1 MTKSMLVIAALAT
14 FAIHAVTA
22 SQQAWQLPPLP
33 LQSPLAPPW
42 HLTHSKGVR
51 LYSLCTAETHQQ
63 AFPLRPTTAQGPA
76 AGHPSATPQAPSLRW
91 TLSNTNESIQIDAL
105 FPSLAHL
112 DLLRAGIIAEP
123 SIGLNEGLYRWIIDE
138 STWTYT
144 ADLTAILNQLESTES
159 QEQWLYF
166 QGLDTIADVYIA
178 GELINSTHNAHLWH
192 AFPIPSQ
199 LLSEEREE
207 RNITLVFHNTNEYAA
222 EQAKRFDPGYPTQIE
237 SRDRSRTTDYEY
249 PNRIYVRKQQSD
261 FGWDWGPALIPVG
274 PYKPAYL
281 IVLPTSTRGEKDK
294 VEARPR
300 AEEPKESQVA
310 TGSRGVVVLSSGID
324 IYRKGQIN
332 NLAPPDPE
340 ANWIVNVTLT
350 LLSAQDVQW
359 PSIRLE
365 IPCLDLYTFD
375 TYLSSQLS
383 AGLDSGVHAVFEIPY
398 GGKHSPSLWWPR
410 GHGEQQL
417 YNLSL
422 RSDELGLH
430 FDRTVGFRTAYF
442 DLSPISSPEIERKA
456 VQPGSNFRLLVNQ
469 REIYV
474 MGTNLIPFDTLSPRT
489 SPAYLRWLLESAVQS
504 NVNMI
509 RVWGGGSY
517 ATQEFLDVCDRM
529 GIMVWMDAMFAASLY
544 PYNEEVLEEV
554 RGEVGQ
560 VMQGVISHPSVVFVV
575 GNNEGELYF
584 LGGYGRRKRD
594 EEWKQGY
601 EAVFNEVILEEVKGK
616 SRGMSYIPCSTTT
629 GYVSLD
635 PYKGRYDQYD
645 RKRELHGTGEHYG
658 YNASLAFDID
668 SYPRSRFMVEFG
680 MFSLPSIHTLDRI
693 IPLSASSDQETELY
707 SVNSTILR
715 SHLKHWPA
723 GNLTYPFPADQ
734 GQTEL
739 VSAISTYFP
748 TPSSTIH
755 PPRALFNRY
764 CYSSQLYQSLYV
776 TNQIAM
782 YRRGAA
788 RSERNRGLVVW
799 QLNDVWEATT
809 WSSLEYGGRW
819 KMVHYNLAKVQRE
832 LAVVAVHD
840 VKKDELE
847 IDLLYTNA
855 AGVGGEVTVTNEWF
869 DFRGKRLRE
878 EEVHKVRVPDGEI
891 GYKVVQK
898 IENLSTT
905 ICSNKREGCWL
916 RLTLTSSS
924 RPRVNTYWTAP
935 EELTRTLS
943 HLFADEQ
950 LGANLTLSRVRSSN
964 KAEHPG
970 WQVKIKNTGAA
981 VAPYVWLEHGPN
993 HVGYF
998 ARNRVPENGIIL
1010 RPGEEGLLTFV
1021 RAKTS
1026 RVPDGGEERNEED
1039 WFNSLSVS
1047 SLFDNFGPLSA
1058 KF

>member
-1 MTKSMLVIAALAT
+1 MTTSMLVIAALAT

-22 SQQAWQLPPLP
+22 SQQPWQLPSLP
-33 LQSPLAPPW
+33 LQSPLAPPS

-63 AFPLRPTTAQGPA
+63 VFPLRPTTAQGPA

-144 ADLTAILNQLESTES
+144 ADLTPILNQLESTES

-281 IVLPTSTRGEKDK
+281 IALPTSTRGEKDK
-294 VEARPR
+294 IEARPR

-310 TGSRGVVVLSSGID
+310 TRSRGVVVLSSGID

-332 NLAPPDPE
+332 NLPPPDPE

-417 YNLSL
+417 YNYSL
-422 RSDELGLH
+422 RSDELGLD
-430 FDRTVGFRTAYF
+430 FDRTVGFRTA
-442 DLSPISSPEIERKA
+442 
-456 VQPGSNFRLLVNQ
+456 
-469 REIYV
+469 EIYV

-544 PYNEEVLEEV
+544 PYNEEVLEE
-554 RGEVGQ
+554 
-560 VMQGVISHPSVVFVV
+560 
-575 GNNEGELYF
+575 
-584 LGGYGRRKRD
+584 
-594 EEWKQGY
+594 
-601 EAVFNEVILEEVKGK
+601 
-616 SRGMSYIPCSTTT
+616 
-629 GYVSLD
+629 
-635 PYKGRYDQYD
+635 GRYDQYD

-715 SHLKHWPA
+715 AHLKYWPA
-723 GNLTYPFPADQ
+723 GNPTYPFPADQ

-739 VSAISTYFP
+739 VSAITTYFP

-755 PPRALFNRY
+755 APRALLNRY

-782 YRRGAA
+782 YRHGAA

-799 QLNDVWEATT
+799 QLNDVWEGTT
-809 WSSLEYGGRW
+809 WSSLEYAGRW

-840 VKKDELE
+840 VKKDDLE

-855 AGVGGEVTVTNEWF
+855 AGVRGEATVTNEWF

-935 EELTRTLS
+935 EELARTLT

-964 KAEHPG
+964 KAEHPS

-1021 RAKTS
+1021 RANAS
-1026 RVPDGGEERNEED
+1026 RVPDGGEERDEED